1 MSPEARAVPIAA
13 LVAGLALLA
22 VAVVVA
28 QEGPVAAM
36 FNADQQRNATMPSSF
51 STIDVPAT
59 QAANF
64 PMHVYLSAG
73 DLERALDTADFR
85 PDAVVVPTNTD
96 LQIAAAAPA
105 TQQVLIERIRKQPAA
120 LQDLESQIAKRHQ
133 QAPAANAS
141 EPGLLR
147 IGIDTFA
154 TQLAKGSDT
163 ADKQGGLPGAVCFV
177 ATDFAKGG
185 AVDRRELFAQ
195 DRVRQGIAA
204 CLEALDAA
212 GARSLALPLMGAASS
227 TLQRND
233 AQFEGQRA
241 LRECRLINSTAG
253 IALGIHDF
261 AARRRTLREI
271 GVIQWD
277 RELKSMFDVDPGSR
291 QAQMAQRAYR
301 TYADQVKEAFR
312 KGLAGQKTTAADLN
326 GNCGAI
332 LDAKP

>member
-1 MSPEARAVPIAA
+1 MSPEARAVQIAA
-13 LVAGLALLA
+13 LVSGLVFALSAG
-22 VAVVVA
+22 VVA

-36 FNADQQRNATMPSSF
+36 FNADQQRNASLSSSF
-51 STIDVPAT
+51 SSIDVPAT

-64 PMHVYLSAG
+64 PLRVYLSAG

-96 LQIAAAAPA
+96 LQIAAPAPA
-105 TQQVLIERIRKQPAA
+105 TQQVLITRIRKQPAV
-120 LQDLESQIAKRHQ
+120 LSDLESQIAKRQ
-133 QAPAANAS
+133 QQTSAANPG
-141 EPGLLR
+141 EPGVLR
-147 IGIDTFA
+147 IGIDSFVA
-154 TQLAKGSDT
+154 RLANSAGT
-163 ADKQGGLPGAVCFV
+163 ADKEGALPNAACLI

-195 DRVRQGIAA
+195 DRVRRGVAA

-227 TLQRND
+227 NVQRND

-277 RELKSMFDVDPGSR
+277 REITGMFDVDPASR
-291 QAQMAQRAYR
+291 QARLAQAAYR

-312 KGLAGQKTTAADLN
+312 RGLAGQKTTAADLH

-332 LDAKP
+332 LDAK